1 MTDIIF
7 ESFINLF
14 QSVVVTVFLII
25 SLGCKD
31 KYNKKCVS
39 AAGIL
44 ITFIYLTVSNHL
56 VFFESVGIYVYMA
69 YSLMFSFVILSG
81 SVIEK
86 IFYNVM
92 MICCLVGS
100 ALLGG
105 GLVSLVVKKDF
116 LNAHRYGTAERY
128 VGIILVQGNII
139 CFICFNNKI
148 KTNVKGKR

>member
-1 MTDIIF
+1 M
-7 ESFINLF
+7 
-14 QSVVVTVFLII
+14 
-25 SLGCKD
+25 
-31 KYNKKCVS
+31 
-39 AAGIL
+39 
-44 ITFIYLTVSNHL
+44 
-56 VFFESVGIYVYMA
+56 
-69 YSLMFSFVILSG
+69 ILSG

-128 VGIILVQGNII
+128 VGIILVQVILFHVLFV
-139 CFICFNNKI
+139 CNNKI
-148 KTNVKGKR
+148 KTNVKGKRQLNTCL